1 MTFLKNR
8 LDCLTLACIAWQF
21 KQFLS
26 INLSASPQ
34 SGEAALT
41 SGFSVVSLPVS
52 SRHWRSLFPLRRLAR
67 SNCLKTAKLPR
78 LVSLWTST
86 CVVQF
91 GSFPLYGTNQKCYTE
106 QCYTEQPSLKELIV
120 GFSKHGPGV
129 RIYYRFYFR
138 GLSPK
143 RLCLFWASDKC
154 NVFDNS

>member
-8 LDCLTLACIAWQF
+8 LDCFTLACIAWQF

-52 SRHWRSLFPLRRLAR
+52 SRHWRSLSPLRR
-67 SNCLKTAKLPR
+67 R

-91 GSFPLYGTNQKCYTE
+91 GSFPLYRTNQKRYTE
-106 QCYTEQPSLKELIV
+106 QCYTEQPSLKKLII
-120 GFSKHGPGV
+120 GFSKQGPGV
-129 RIYYRFYFR
+129 GYTIGFI
-138 GLSPK
+138 LEA
-143 RLCLFWASDKC
+143 WAQSVS
-154 NVFDNS
+154 VFFSGPQTNIVMFLIIPWNCAWC